1 MLLSVSISS
10 LLLILQLALM
20 ISCNNAYR
28 ILKYSKY
35 RYSTSLKNTNSSFHS
50 QAVEL
55 SNIDLLDYL
64 QETKPSRTYNVMEN
78 FRAAKFS
85 GVNNEILTF
94 PMDSYPV
101 EGMGYKFA
109 TLSNPRIFV
118 RECYKEMYDIIMRM
132 NKEEDVKKRR
142 RRFLVTGTP
151 GIGKSL
157 FALYFIKRYLDEN
170 NCSAPF
176 GFQRDRGKADI
187 VTSNGNLYRDVPS
200 AMYKS
205 EKNLSFFCDGVEKF
219 EPNGPG
225 LPKLMIVTS
234 SPDDARFKEFV
245 KDNSVVRL
253 TMPVWSSDELSRM
266 YDALEME
273 RLHERVVE
281 IKYERTVTNQSLYDI
296 YGGVPRSIESLNG
309 IKMTEALEN
318 KGSIVAKNFFNV
330 NRTFGTGPDIEKS
343 YTLVHL
349 VPKMKKDGSYN
360 YFEKSAEV
368 ASSYVF
374 DTIADIY
381 NIRIFSTWRN
391 YLAKSGVRGI
401 DASLQGH
408 KFENNFFLDL
418 PKEMKLYAL
427 NKKGSPSSKITDND
441 ERIIKIP
448 EITYKFDNYAD
459 ISWKSN
465 VLYVPNGSNFE
476 SGDAFF
482 IEGTKEESELYI
494 LQLTLAK
501 THPIKAKGLLRIVKY
516 FKDSGYKIDSNC
528 MKMYLVFVTQ
538 AKENVSAENLMTNCQ
553 TIKRNENNGDVAS
566 IVISEVEDNRILDM
580 FENQDQWLNYHNK

>member
-1 MLLSVSISS
+1 MLLSISISS

-50 QAVEL
+50 PAVEFTSKGFL
-55 SNIDLLDYL
+55 NYLKNAETFLD
-64 QETKPSRTYNVMEN
+64 YNVMEN

-109 TLSNPRIFV
+109 EEFNPRIFV

-176 GFQRDRGKADI
+176 GFQRDRGKANI
-187 VTSNGNLYRDVPS
+187 VTSNGNLYKDVPS
-200 AMYKS
+200 AMY
-205 EKNLSFFCDGVEKF
+205 ENEENLPFFCDGVEKF

-266 YDALEME
+266 YDAFKTE

-309 IKMTEALEN
+309 MKMIKALDN

-360 YFEKSAEV
+360 YFEKSAVV

-448 EITYKFDNYAD
+448 EITYKFDNYTD
-459 ISWKSN
+459 ISWTSN

-580 FENQDQWLNYHNK
+580 FENQAQWLNYHI